1 MASSGPSASGTRSN
15 RSPLLAIV
23 AWAAIYWVT
32 TSLGTWSFV
41 APVGRF
47 TGISKVP
54 CRSKAADKAKATE
67 ETPAAETEEAPAPE
81 ADEAP
86 APETPEV
93 PAAETKEI
101 PVAEAEETP
110 AAESTEKVPPS
121 ETRKQLE
128 SVASVIGI
136 DSEIAAN
143 ATDAELASQ
152 IATEINA
159 KDTRIQ
165 ELETSEADLTAR
177 QDKLIEDFKEIAQF
191 LGIGGWGGVMMNFM
205 EPEDIIKDIKKK
217 VSTKP
222 KTR

>member
-15 RSPLLAIV
+15 RRPLLAIV

-47 TGISKVP
+47 AGLSKVP
-54 CRSKAADKAKATE
+54 CRSKAADKAEATE
-67 ETPAAETEEAPAPE
+67 ETAAAETEEAPASE

-93 PAAETKEI
+93 PAAETEEI

-110 AAESTEKVPPS
+110 AAESTEKAPPS
-121 ETRKQLE
+121 ETRMQLE

-136 DSEIAAN
+136 EIAAN

-177 QDKLIEDFKEIAQF
+177 QDKLIDDFKEIAQF